1 MCLEGHCEVIMSHGP
16 LQDDNHTG
24 QVLAK
29 ATFNHSPAGS
39 SHPTNSALEDN
50 TSYADESISQLNEV
64 LTIFRE
70 TSWEP

>member
-1 MCLEGHCEVIMSHGP
+1 MKLLYPMGLYKMIITLDKFLLKQP
-16 LQDDNHTG
+16 
-24 QVLAK
+24 
-29 ATFNHSPAGS
+29 FNHSPAGS

-50 TSYADESISQLNEV
+50 TSYADESISQLNEG